1 LAANTN
7 PSPREPDVNAER
19 EERSGFPAALI
30 AGVIVMALVVAGFI
44 LLTRIARSHT
54 PSGSDK
60 LPFDSAA
67 QAYAPKIHFLG
78 LQLSQ
83 SSNLLNQQFVYV
95 AGTMSN
101 DGDRTV
107 RAMEVT
113 VEFHDSFNQVIL
125 RDTQRLV
132 GPATDP
138 LSVGQMRDFQVTIVE
153 NLSSEWNHQDP
164 SIRVAGLVLE

>member
-1 LAANTN
+1 M
-7 PSPREPDVNAER
+7 EPDVNAEG
-19 EERSGFPAALI
+19 EERSGFPAALV

-44 LLTRIARSHT
+44 LLTRVTRSHA
-54 PSGSDK
+54 PAGGDK
-60 LPFDSAA
+60 LPFDSAS
-67 QAYAPKIHFLG
+67 QAYAQHVHFDG

-95 AGTMSN
+95 TGTMSN
-101 DGDRTV
+101 DGPRTV

-125 RDTQRLV
+125 RDTQKLV

-138 LSVGQMRDFQVTIVE
+138 LSAGQMRDFQVTIVE

-164 SIRVAGLVLE
+164 LIRVTGLVLD